1 MSSIAIDGP
10 AGAGKS
16 TIAKGVAKRL
26 GFIYVDTGAM
36 YRAIALYFIEKKV
49 DVTDDAKIALALK
62 DVTIEIIYKN
72 EQQRVLLD
80 NVDVTDRLRDEA
92 VGNMA
97 SVSSANKQVRAKLL
111 DIQRD
116 LAVTNNVVMDGR
128 DIGTNVL
135 PNAEL
140 KIYLTASSLCRANR
154 RYNELIEKGEE
165 ADIES
170 IERDIVE
177 RDTRDMNRKEAPLKQ
192 AKDAEYIDS
201 SEMSIDEVINAII
214 MNWEFK

>member
-49 DVTDDAKIALALK
+49 DVADDDKIALALK

-72 EQQRVLLD
+72 EQQRVLLN

-116 LAVTNNVVMDGR
+116 LAITNNVVMDGR

-154 RYNELIEKGEE
+154 RYKELIEKGEE

-170 IERDIVE
+170 IERDIIE

-201 SEMSIDEVINAII
+201 SEMSIEEVINEII